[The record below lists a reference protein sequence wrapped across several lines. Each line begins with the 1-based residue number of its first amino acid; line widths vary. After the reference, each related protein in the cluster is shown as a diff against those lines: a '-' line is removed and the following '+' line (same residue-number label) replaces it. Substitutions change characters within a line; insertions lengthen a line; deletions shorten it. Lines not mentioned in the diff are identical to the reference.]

1 MLSGSIPP
9 LIHLPFF
16 SYLGTEHSTHWTLN
30 QPVAATLFFFYM
42 TSQCEELNKALLLLT
57 LTKAH
62 EIVGNYY
69 TDGSREIE
77 IQKGLVA
84 VQCHRGLQRTQ

>member
-1 MLSGSIPP
+1 
-9 LIHLPFF
+9 
-16 SYLGTEHSTHWTLN
+16 
-30 QPVAATLFFFYM
+30 M

-84 VQCHRGLQRTQ
+84 VQCHRGLQRTQLLNLMSSGSQSLFPARQGRRQKADYRTNRFF